1 MQEEFVNCPTN
12 KNINDHFRDQLV
24 QLGIKPRSEDDRQE
38 LMTLLNKY
46 LSYPDD

>member
-1 MQEEFVNCPTN
+1 MQEEFVNCPTT